1 MSCTGIQQ
9 TFLFGKA
16 FPRLSTIFCALKEHP
31 GWQVESSGSAYSSA
45 SCSQPAGDTSK
56 DESRRM
62 SWVGYG
68 MDLAQLLK
76 RRSLFSRW
84 VTRPTGYELV
94 MGRVKGE
101 EVPGQ

>member
-1 MSCTGIQQ
+1 MPS
-9 TFLFGKA
+9 K
-16 FPRLSTIFCALKEHP
+16 STQAGRWKVLGQLID
-31 GWQVESSGSAYSSA
+31 SSA